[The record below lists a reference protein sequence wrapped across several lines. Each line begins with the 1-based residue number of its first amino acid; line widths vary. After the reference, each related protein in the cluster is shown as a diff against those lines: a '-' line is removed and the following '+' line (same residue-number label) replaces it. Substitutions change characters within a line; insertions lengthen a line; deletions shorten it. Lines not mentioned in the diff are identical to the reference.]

1 MGVPQ
6 WEFESSWYHPR
17 MGLPHQYFGTSLGH
31 LNWPW
36 IKPIIN
42 CKVTCPWI
50 LITWVIHFM
59 FILTTISI
67 YFAIYKGMDSLHHVC
82 GCPINLLLEYTHS
95 MWTNPLVYGFLFV
108 KCLGIWSLGVMV
120 WSWTLHWICMLESY
134 KNNFFSRNIVIFL

>member
-1 MGVPQ
+1 
-6 WEFESSWYHPR
+6 

-36 IKPIIN
+36 IKSIIN

-50 LITWVIHFM
+50 LITWVIHLV

-82 GCPINLLLEYTHS
+82 GCPINLLLEYTDS
-95 MWTNPLVYGFLFV
+95 MWTQSSCVWILICQVLGYLLFRCYGLI
-108 KCLGIWSLGVMV
+108 LDI
-120 WSWTLHWICMLESY
+120 TLDMHVGKLQE
-134 KNNFFSRNIVIFL
+134 